1 MNCIRR
7 AVVFSFLCF
16 SRIRSGH
23 GFVALFRHGDLTRR
37 AATTPAQVLLAPPL
51 RVRQAT
57 MEMHGML
64 PSYPAPSTKGGNSS
78 FAAPPLSL
86 SSGGTEAFGSNAS
99 RKRTYKRPDPSTLL
113 SSKGRVA
120 QRIGFAKI
128 VAVLGLGTMLLV
140 RALTLLQAALPLGW
154 FNAFRYYTGTLTM
167 GAFYLFVG
175 VTHFAFPDT
184 YAAFVPPAGTWGGL
198 WRVPAPGAKILGLT
212 DEAYHNYWTGLVEI
226 VGGGLLVLSGFPFNL
241 AAVPTSVPAL
251 LLFLLT
257 CAVTPANIYMYTHD
271 IRPPR
276 MPQDTP
282 YPASHYFRGF
292 MQCLFLSTLWKLAF
306 P

>member
-7 AVVFSFLCF
+7 AVVLSFLCF
-16 SRIRSGH
+16 SRIRSSH
-23 GFVALFRHGDLTRR
+23 GFVATFRHDDLTRR
-37 AATTPAQVLLAPPL
+37 AATATTPVLLVPPV

-57 MEMHGML
+57 MQMHGML
-64 PSYPAPSTKGGNSS
+64 PSYPAPSTKDGESS
-78 FAAPPLSL
+78 VAAPPLSL
-86 SSGGTEAFGSNAS
+86 SSGGTEAFGSNS
-99 RKRTYKRPDPSTLL
+99 SPMRRNKRPDPSTLL

-120 QRIGFAKI
+120 QRLGFAAT
-128 VAVLGLGTMLLV
+128 VGVLGLGTFLFV
-140 RALTLLQAALPLGW
+140 RALTLLQAALPSGW

-167 GAFYLFVG
+167 GAFYMFVG

-184 YAAFVPPAGTWGGL
+184 NTAFVPPAGTWGGL
-198 WRVPAPGAKILGLT
+198 WQVPAPGAKILGLT
-212 DEAYHNYWTGLVEI
+212 DEEYHNYWTGLVEI

-241 AAVPTSVPAL
+241 AAVPTRVPAL
-251 LLFLLT
+251 VLFLLT

-276 MPQDTP
+276 LPQDMP
-282 YPASHYFRGF
+282 YPAGHYFRGF
-292 MQCLFLSTLWKLAF
+292 MQCLFLSTFWKLAF